1 MGWEGKSRPELF
13 QGVRQGTP
21 RHVAIWVLTLAGL
34 TGYADPGEGV
44 EVEEAN

>member
-13 QGVRQGTP
+13 QGLRKGTP
-21 RHVAIWVLTLAGL
+21 RHVAIWVLTLAGP
-34 TGYADPGEGV
+34 TGYADPGEGA